1 MACSGVVLRC
11 LSLLGVTL
19 SVGLAASDLCAAN
32 PVGDGVHDDTDA
44 IQELL
49 DSGRSLVYLPPPP
62 KEYLISRTLK
72 IASRTEL
79 RLDRLTRIRL
89 APNSNCPMLQNRD
102 YYYGTNVDI
111 VVTGGI
117 WDFDN
122 PNQEPNPYRAKRNT
136 TKMPHP
142 DKEFWDP
149 SNFLPD
155 WNLGVLMRFSGVK
168 HLEVRDM
175 TLMNPTL
182 YGLAINRAEYF
193 TVDTI
198 YFDYNRWNPLPLNM
212 DGIHLDS
219 NCHYGRIAHIR
230 GNTYD
235 DMVALNTNDWWDKG
249 PITDIVIEDIC
260 ADAGFRAVRLLSKSP
275 SAPVKRIVIRDIRG
289 RYYRDV
295 IGFTRY
301 FEGGD
306 ERGLIDDVAIE
317 NVFAS
322 KDPPPEF
329 RKDMTISPLIWF
341 QGGLDVGRVSIRN
354 LSREE
359 TRWDRPTFL
368 VEKDVKV
375 RDLIVRDVKMVNRLD
390 RTIKFFECQGKVENP
405 HFENVAFEGAWKTAI
420 PTAGRGQ

>member
-1 MACSGVVLRC
+1 MKRMWCQFRTNAARLV
-11 LSLLGVTL
+11 
-19 SVGLAASDLCAAN
+19 VGLPLLLVSEAGAEGL
-32 PVGDGVHDDTDA
+32 VGDGVHDDTAA
-44 IQELL
+44 IQAML

-62 KEYLISRTLK
+62 KEYVISRTLK
-72 IASRTEL
+72 IGSRTEL

-102 YYYGTNVDI
+102 YYYGTNVDVI
-111 VVTGGI
+111 VTGGV

-122 PNQEPNPYRAKRNT
+122 PHQEPNPYKMKRDA
-136 TKMPHP
+136 TKLPHP
-142 DKEFWDP
+142 EKEFWDP
-149 SNFLPD
+149 ANFMPE
-155 WNLGVLMRFSGVK
+155 WNLGVLMRFSGVR
-168 HLEVRDM
+168 HLEVRDL
-175 TLMNPTL
+175 TLENPTL
-182 YGLAINRAEYF
+182 YGLAINRAWYF
-193 TVDTI
+193 TVDHV
-198 YFDYNRWNPLPLNM
+198 YFDYNRWNPLPINM
-212 DGIHLDS
+212 DGVHLDS
-219 NCHYGRIAHIR
+219 NCHFGRIAHVR

-249 PITDIVIEDIC
+249 PITDIVIEDVY

-275 SAPVKRIVIRDIRG
+275 SAPVKRVAIRDIRG

-301 FEGGD
+301 YEGGD

-329 RKDMTISPLIWF
+329 RKTMTVSPLIWF

-359 TRWDRPTFL
+359 TKWDRPTFL

-375 RDLIVRDVKMVNRLD
+375 KDLIVRDAKMVNRLGKP
-390 RTIKFFECQGKVENP
+390 IVFYECDGTVENP
-405 HFENVAFEGAWKTAI
+405 VFENLSFEGEWRKEKGT
-420 PTAGRGQ
+420 GCRK